1 MGELLHV
8 QAVSTR
14 QSDGYVAHARGP
26 PAHTADAMSDDQY
39 LDTMFA
45 DFRHGF

>member
-1 MGELLHV
+1 MSRRYPPVSPMGMWRMPG
-8 QAVSTR
+8 A
-14 QSDGYVAHARGP
+14 P